1 MEQNLKGDRQK
12 GMVPKSWS
20 KKLIVDRWL
29 IDAQAKSGYKPGKF
43 YLIFI
48 VLHRYLHN
56 LGMKKVKI
64 MRFKENSICIHSFF
78 CVILFLFFPSFF
90 KKIFFFFFY
99 FTILYWFCHTLTWI
113 GHGCTC
119 VLHPEPPPLK
129 HLSIARYCTKSWDRK
144 MSKKVTSV
152 DSR

>member
-12 GMVPKSWS
+12 GMEPKSWS

-78 CVILFLFFPSFF
+78 L
-90 KKIFFFFFY
+90 
-99 FTILYWFCHTLTWI
+99 
-113 GHGCTC
+113 
-119 VLHPEPPPLK
+119 
-129 HLSIARYCTKSWDRK
+129 
-144 MSKKVTSV
+144 
-152 DSR
+152 

>member
-90 KKIFFFFFY
+90 KKNFFFFF
-99 FTILYWFCHTLTWI
+99 TLQ
-113 GHGCTC
+113 
-119 VLHPEPPPLK
+119 
-129 HLSIARYCTKSWDRK
+129 YCTGFVIHWHESA
-144 MSKKVTSV
+144 MGVHV
-152 DSR
+152 FCILNPLP